1 MNEMIKQPKNSEL
14 FHILF
19 KLPIIQRFGDFSP
32 RYQDS
37 TASHSYRVAVLS
49 LLIGLTENIKY
60 NRNLDLNKIVCRAVF
75 HDLNEV
81 ITGSIKHNTKK
92 NEIVGD
98 LIKDIEKE
106 ASESIVGFLSPSLQ
120 NYFYDYI
127 VLAEDS
133 TPEGRIV
140 KLADTM
146 DALLFSVR
154 EQKAYNRY
162 EFPRVQKESKRELM
176 NSEFE
181 SIKEMVEVLGDF
193 QSKYHK
199 FLMYVLKLDEIDR
212 WSLQFNTYKDQDA
225 SHTFRCAALGIFF
238 AHYEKEKHGTELDIQ
253 RLVGKILFH
262 DLPETITGDI
272 PGPLKH
278 KNERRSKAFAKYEES
293 VAEDFVSWAPEH
305 LREHLED
312 YLINAKDDTPEGI
325 RVDIVDK
332 IDALIKSQLEMNRGS
347 RVYEEKFKGQ
357 LNKLQAK
364 YFENPGVQFFLA
376 TILHDLYFESEF
388 VN

>member
-1 MNEMIKQPKNSEL
+1 MTQPKNSEL
-14 FHILF
+14 FHILM
-19 KLPIIQRFGDFSP
+19 KLPIIERFGDFSP

-60 NRNLDLNKIVCRAVF
+60 KRDLDLAKIVCRAVF
-75 HDLNEV
+75 HDVNEV

-98 LIKDIEKE
+98 LIKEIEKE
-106 ASESIVGFLSPSLQ
+106 ASESIVDFLSPSLQ
-120 NYFYDYI
+120 KYFYDYI

-162 EFPRVQKESKRELM
+162 EFPRVQKESKKELM
-176 NSEFE
+176 HCEFE
-181 SIKEMVEVLGDF
+181 SIKEMVDVLGDS

-199 FLMYVLKLDEIDR
+199 FLMYILKLDEIDR

-225 SHTFRCAALGIFF
+225 THTFRCAALGIFF
-238 AHYEKEKHGTELDIQ
+238 AHYEQEKHGTELDIQ

-262 DLPETITGDI
+262 DLAETITGDI
-272 PGPLKH
+272 PAPLKH
-278 KNERRSKAFAKYEES
+278 KNKRRSEAFAKYEES

-305 LREHLED
+305 LKLHLED

-332 IDALIKSQLEMNRGS
+332 IDALMKSQLEMNRGS

-357 LNKLQAK
+357 VGKLQKK